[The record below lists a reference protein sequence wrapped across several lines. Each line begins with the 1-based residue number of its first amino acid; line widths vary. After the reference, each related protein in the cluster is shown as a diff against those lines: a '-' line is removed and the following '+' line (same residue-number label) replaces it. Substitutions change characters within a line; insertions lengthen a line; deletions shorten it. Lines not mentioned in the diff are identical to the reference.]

1 MKGRV
6 LVVDNDPQIR
16 EVLEMRLEALG
27 LAVTAVA
34 GPREALAALDAGGFD
49 LALFDLKMEPMD
61 GIALMETAHQRLPG
75 LPVLI
80 MTAHGSIEDAVAA
93 IQRGAFDYLT
103 KPFLPD
109 ELRARVGQALSER
122 RWARDRGRL
131 KAVGETLAS
140 SGVMER
146 ILDAVAQATVEA
158 TEAERSVVF
167 LLEGGQAIP
176 MASAG
181 TQPKAWE
188 PLQAAAAAAV
198 EKGVPTTLIGAE
210 GRVALAAPLVVK
222 GGPVGALVVE
232 CPERVAPTPEDLEL
246 LALFS
251 FQAAVA
257 LKNAH
262 ELSQL
267 RSGALAAL
275 GRMAAQVAHEL
286 KNPLGGLKLYARHL
300 EKRLAAAPDP
310 ELGEL
315 AQKIGRAID
324 HLANLVTEITAFG
337 RPAELKREPVNVVQL
352 LDECLALCQDRLARR
367 HIRVSR
373 EYAPDVPVALLD
385 PRELRKVFLNL
396 LLNALEA
403 MGDEGTL
410 SVTVSHRPEEGMI
423 QLTIEDSGCG
433 MSEETLSRVFD
444 LFFTTKPHGTG
455 LGMAIARSVVDLHG
469 GRIQIE
475 SRPGEGTRVH
485 VLLPVRHP

>member
-6 LVVDNDPQIR
+6 LVVDDDPEIR
-16 EVLEMRLEALG
+16 EVLTMRLEALG
-27 LAVTAVA
+27 LAVTAVG
-34 GPREALAALDAGGFD
+34 GPREALTALDAGGFD
-49 LALFDLKMEPMD
+49 LALFDLRMEPMD
-61 GIALMETAHQRLPG
+61 GIALMEAAHERQSG
-75 LPVLI
+75 LPVLM

-93 IQRGAFDYLT
+93 IHRGAFDYLT
-103 KPFLPD
+103 KPFVPD
-109 ELRARVGQALSER
+109 ELRARVGRALSER
-122 RWARDRGRL
+122 RWTRDRGRL

-140 SGVMER
+140 SGMIER

-167 LLEGGQAIP
+167 LLERGQIIP

-188 PLQAAAAAAV
+188 PLQAAAAAAI
-198 EKGVPTTLIGAE
+198 EKGVPTTLMGGE

-222 GGPVGALVVE
+222 NGPVGALVVE
-232 CPERVAPTPEDLEL
+232 CAERFAPTPEDLEL

-275 GRMAAQVAHEL
+275 GRMATQVAHEL

-300 EKRLAAAPDP
+300 EKRLSAASDP
-310 ELGEL
+310 ELAEL
-315 AQKIGRAID
+315 ANKIGHAVD
-324 HLANLVTEITAFG
+324 HLANLVTEITAYG
-337 RPAELKREPVNVVQL
+337 RPPELKLEPVKVTEL
-352 LDECLALCQDRLARR
+352 LDECLSLAQDRLSGRR
-367 HIRVSR
+367 IEILRHDD
-373 EYAPDVPVALLD
+373 PDLPTAFLD

-410 SVTVSHRPEEGMI
+410 SVGVSYAAEEGML
-423 QLTIEDSGCG
+423 QVTVEDSGCG
-433 MSEETLSRVFD
+433 MSEETLSRIFD
-444 LFFTTKPHGTG
+444 LFYTTKPQGTG

-469 GRIQIE
+469 GRIDIE
-475 SRPGEGTRVH
+475 SRVGQGTRVR
-485 VLLPVRHP
+485 VFLPVRQP

>member
-6 LVVDNDPQIR
+6 LVVDDDPEIR
-16 EVLEMRLEALG
+16 KVVGMRLEALG
-27 LAVTAVA
+27 LQVTAV
-34 GPREALAALDAGGFD
+34 GGSREALAALDAGGFD
-49 LALFDLKMEPMD
+49 LALFDLRMEPMD
-61 GIALMETAHQRLPG
+61 GIALMEAARERLPG

-103 KPFLPD
+103 KPVNPE
-109 ELRARVGQALSER
+109 ELRARVGRALSER

-131 KAVGETLAS
+131 KVVGETLAS

-167 LLEGGQAIP
+167 LLERDQFVP

-188 PLQAAAAAAV
+188 PLQAAAQAAV
-198 EKGVPTTLIGAE
+198 EKGVPTTLTGAE
-210 GRVALAAPLVVK
+210 GRVALAAPLVVR
-222 GGPVGALVVE
+222 GGPMGAIVVE

-251 FQAAVA
+251 YQAAVA

-300 EKRLAAAPDP
+300 EKRLGSVQDP

-324 HLANLVTEITAFG
+324 HLSDLVTEITAFG
-337 RPAELKREPVNVVQL
+337 RPSELKREPVEVAQL
-352 LDECLALCQDRLARR
+352 FDDCLSLSQDRLAGRPIHVDR
-367 HIRVSR
+367 QF
-373 EYAPDVPVALLD
+373 AADVPVALLD

-396 LLNALEA
+396 LLNGLDA

-410 SVTVSHRPEEGMI
+410 TVAVTHQTEEGII
-423 QLTIEDSGCG
+423 QVTIEDTGCG
-433 MSEETLSRVFD
+433 MSDETLSRAFD

-469 GRIQIE
+469 GQIQID
-475 SRPGEGTRVH
+475 SRLGQGTRVR
-485 VLLPVRHP
+485 VLLPVRQP

>member
-6 LVVDNDPQIR
+6 LVVDDDPEIR
-16 EVLEMRLEALG
+16 EVLGMRLEALG
-27 LAVTAVA
+27 LTVTAV
-34 GPREALAALDAGGFD
+34 GSSREALVALDAGGFD
-49 LALFDLKMEPMD
+49 LALFDLRMEPMD
-61 GIALMETAHQRLPG
+61 GIALMEAARERLPG

-80 MTAHGSIEDAVAA
+80 MTAHGSIDDAVAA

-103 KPFLPD
+103 KPFNPD
-109 ELRARVGQALSER
+109 ELRARVGRALSER
-122 RWARDRGRL
+122 RWARDRGWL

-140 SGVMER
+140 SGVIER

-167 LLEGGQAIP
+167 LLEGGRLIP

-188 PLQAAAAAAV
+188 PLQAAASAAV
-198 EKGVPTTLIGAE
+198 ERGVPTTLTEAD
-210 GRVALAAPLVVK
+210 GRVALAAPLVVR
-222 GGPVGALVVE
+222 GGPMGALVVE

-257 LKNAH
+257 LKSAH

-300 EKRLAAAPDP
+300 ERRLSVVPDP
-310 ELGEL
+310 ELTEL
-315 AQKIGRAID
+315 AQKIARSID
-324 HLANLVTEITAFG
+324 HLSNLVTEITAFG
-337 RPAELKREPVNVVQL
+337 RPAELRREPVKVAQL
-352 LDECLALCQDRLARR
+352 LEDCLSLAQDRLAGTR
-367 HIRVSR
+367 IRVER
-373 EYAPDVPVALLD
+373 EFDPDVPVGLLD

-396 LLNALEA
+396 LLNGLEA
-403 MGDEGTL
+403 MGEEGTL
-410 SVTVSHRPEEGMI
+410 RVAVSHQGEDDVI
-423 QLTIEDSGCG
+423 QVTIDDSGCG
-433 MSEETLSRVFD
+433 MSEETLSRAFD

-455 LGMAIARSVVDLHG
+455 LGMAIAKLVVDLHG
-469 GRIQIE
+469 GQILID
-475 SRPGEGTRVH
+475 SRVGQGTRVR
-485 VLLPVRHP
+485 VFLPLRQS

>member
-6 LVVDNDPQIR
+6 LVVDDDPEIR
-16 EVLEMRLEALG
+16 EVLQMRLEAMG
-27 LAVTAVA
+27 LAVTAV
-34 GPREALAALDAGGFD
+34 GSSREALAALDAGGFD
-49 LALFDLKMEPMD
+49 LALFDLRMEPMD
-61 GIALMETAHQRLPG
+61 GIALMEAAHQRQPG
-75 LPVLI
+75 LPVLM
-80 MTAHGSIEDAVAA
+80 MTAHGSIEDAVAT

-103 KPFLPD
+103 KPFVPD
-109 ELRARVGQALSER
+109 ELRARVGRALSER
-122 RWARDRGRL
+122 RWTRDRGRL

-140 SGVMER
+140 SGIMER

-167 LLEGGQAIP
+167 LLEGGQIIP

-188 PLQAAAAAAV
+188 PLQAAAQAAIA
-198 EKGVPTTLIGAE
+198 EGVPTTLTGAD

-222 GGPVGALVVE
+222 NGPVGALVVE
-232 CPERVAPTPEDLEL
+232 CAERVTPKAEDLEL

-251 FQAAVA
+251 FQAVVA

-275 GRMAAQVAHEL
+275 GRMATQVAHEL

-300 EKRLAAAPDP
+300 EKRLGDAADP
-310 ELGEL
+310 ELAEL
-315 AQKIGRAID
+315 AKKIGRAVD
-324 HLANLVTEITAFG
+324 HLANLVTEITAYG
-337 RPAELKREPVNVVQL
+337 RPPELKREPMKVPQL
-352 LDECLALCQDRLARR
+352 LDDCLSLAQDRLAGRR
-367 HIRVSR
+367 IRVVR
-373 EYAPDVPVALLD
+373 QDDPDSPEAFLD

-403 MGDEGTL
+403 MGEEGTL
-410 SVTVSHRPEEGMI
+410 TVRTSYRADDGMI
-423 QLTIEDSGCG
+423 QVAVEDTGCG

-444 LFFTTKPHGTG
+444 LFFTTKPQGTG

-469 GRIQIE
+469 GRINIE
-475 SRPGEGTRVH
+475 SRLGQGTRVL
-485 VLLPVRHP
+485 VLLPVKQP

>member
-6 LVVDNDPQIR
+6 LVVDDDPEIR
-16 EVLEMRLEALG
+16 EVLAMRLEALG
-27 LAVTAVA
+27 LVVTAVG
-34 GPREALAALDAGGFD
+34 GPREALTTLDAGGFD
-49 LALFDLKMEPMD
+49 LALFDLRMEPMD
-61 GIALMETAHQRLPG
+61 GIALMEAAHERLPG

-93 IQRGAFDYLT
+93 IHRGAFDYLT
-103 KPFLPD
+103 KPFVPD
-109 ELRARVGQALSER
+109 ELRARVGRALSER
-122 RWARDRGRL
+122 RWTRDRGRL

-140 SGVMER
+140 SGSMER
-146 ILDAVAQATVEA
+146 ILDAVVQATVEA

-167 LLEGGQAIP
+167 LLERGQVIP

-188 PLQAAAAAAV
+188 PLQAAATAAID
-198 EKGVPTTLIGAE
+198 KGVPTTLMGAE

-222 GGPVGALVVE
+222 NGPVGALVVE
-232 CPERVAPTPEDLEL
+232 CAERFAPTPEDLEL

-251 FQAAVA
+251 FQATVA

-275 GRMAAQVAHEL
+275 GRMATQVAHEL

-300 EKRLAAAPDP
+300 EKRLSTASDP
-310 ELGEL
+310 ELAEL
-315 AQKIGRAID
+315 AQKIGHAVD
-324 HLANLVTEITAFG
+324 HLANLVTEITAYG
-337 RPAELKREPVNVVQL
+337 RPPELKRESVKVTEL
-352 LDECLALCQDRLARR
+352 LDECLSLAQDRLSGRR
-367 HIRVSR
+367 IQILRHDD
-373 EYAPDVPVALLD
+373 PDIPVAFLD
-385 PRELRKVFLNL
+385 SRELRKVFLNL

-410 SVTVSHRPEEGMI
+410 SVGVSYEAEGGMLQVTV
-423 QLTIEDSGCG
+423 EDSGCG

-444 LFFTTKPHGTG
+444 LFYTTKPQGTG
-455 LGMAIARSVVDLHG
+455 LGMAITRSVVDLHG
-469 GRIQIE
+469 GRIDIE
-475 SRPGEGTRVH
+475 SRLGQGTRVR
-485 VLLPVRHP
+485 VLLPVRQP

>member
-6 LVVDNDPQIR
+6 LVVDDDPEIR
-16 EVLEMRLEALG
+16 EVLAMRLEAMG
-27 LAVTAVA
+27 LSVTAVG
-34 GPREALAALDAGGFD
+34 GPREALGQLDGGGFD
-49 LALFDLKMEPMD
+49 LALFDLRMEPMD
-61 GIALMETAHQRLPG
+61 GIALMEAAHQRQSG

-103 KPFLPD
+103 KPFVPD
-109 ELRARVGQALSER
+109 ELRARVGRALSER
-122 RWARDRGRL
+122 RWTRDRGRL

-140 SGVMER
+140 SGIMER
-146 ILDAVAQATVEA
+146 ILDAVAEATVEA

-167 LLEGGQAIP
+167 LLEKGQVVP

-188 PLQAAAAAAV
+188 PLQAAAQAAI
-198 EKGVPTTLIGAE
+198 EKGVPTTVTGVE

-222 GGPVGALVVE
+222 NGPVGALVVE
-232 CPERVAPTPEDLEL
+232 CAERVIPTAEDLEL
-246 LALFS
+246 IALFS

-262 ELSQL
+262 ELSKL

-275 GRMAAQVAHEL
+275 GRMATQVAHEL

-300 EKRLAAAPDP
+300 EKRLLDSSDP
-310 ELGEL
+310 ELQEL
-315 AQKIGRAID
+315 AQKIGRAVD
-324 HLANLVTEITAFG
+324 HLATLVTEITAYG
-337 RPAELKREPVNVVQL
+337 RPPELKREPVKITQL
-352 LDECLALCQDRLARR
+352 LDDCLSLAQDRLAERR
-367 HIRVSR
+367 IRVVR
-373 EYAPDVPVALLD
+373 QDDQDIPVASLD

-396 LLNALEA
+396 ILNALEA

-410 SVTVSHRPEEGMI
+410 TVCATYHAEEGML
-423 QLTIEDSGCG
+423 QVTIEDTGCG

-444 LFFTTKPHGTG
+444 LFFTTKPQGTG
-455 LGMAIARSVVDLHG
+455 LGMAISRSVVDLHG
-469 GRIQIE
+469 GRIDIE
-475 SRPGEGTRVH
+475 SRLRQGTRVR
-485 VLLPVRHP
+485 VVLPVRQP

>member
-1 MKGRV
+1 V
-6 LVVDNDPQIR
+6 
-16 EVLEMRLEALG
+16 
-27 LAVTAVA
+27 
-34 GPREALAALDAGGFD
+34 
-49 LALFDLKMEPMD
+49 
-61 GIALMETAHQRLPG
+61 
-75 LPVLI
+75 
-80 MTAHGSIEDAVAA
+80 
-93 IQRGAFDYLT
+93 
-103 KPFLPD
+103 
-109 ELRARVGQALSER
+109 
-122 RWARDRGRL
+122 
-131 KAVGETLAS
+131 VGETLAS

-167 LLEGGQAIP
+167 LLERDQLIP

-188 PLQAAAAAAV
+188 PLQAAAQSAV
-198 EKGVPTTLIGAE
+198 EKGVPTMLTGTD
-210 GRVALAAPLVVK
+210 GRVSLAAPLVVR
-222 GGPVGALVVE
+222 GGPMGALVVE
-232 CPERVAPTPEDLEL
+232 CPERVSPTPEDLEL

-300 EKRLAAAPDP
+300 EKRLAAVQDP

-324 HLANLVTEITAFG
+324 HLSDLVTEITAFG
-337 RPAELKREPVNVVQL
+337 RPAELKREPVKVAQL
-352 LDECLALCQDRLARR
+352 LDECLSLAQDRLAGRR
-367 HIRVSR
+367 IHVDRQF
-373 EYAPDVPVALLD
+373 AADVPVALLD

-396 LLNALEA
+396 LLNGLDA
-403 MGDEGTL
+403 MGEEGTL
-410 SVTVSHRPEEGMI
+410 TVAVTHQTEEGMI
-423 QLTIEDSGCG
+423 QMTIEDTGCG
-433 MSEETLSRVFD
+433 MSDETLSRAFD

-455 LGMAIARSVVDLHG
+455 LGMAIAKSVVDLHG
-469 GRIQIE
+469 GQMQIE
-475 SRPGEGTRVH
+475 SRIGQGTRVR
-485 VLLPVRHP
+485 VLLPVKQP

>member
-1 MKGRV
+1 VKGRV
-6 LVVDNDPQIR
+6 LVVDEDPEIR
-16 EVLEMRLEALG
+16 KVVGMRLKALG
-27 LAVTAVA
+27 LQVTAV
-34 GPREALAALDAGGFD
+34 GGSREALAALDAGGLD
-49 LALFDLKMEPMD
+49 LALFDLRMKPMD
-61 GIALMETAHQRLPG
+61 GMALMEAARERLPG

-80 MTAHGSIEDAVAA
+80 MMAHGSIEDAVAA

-103 KPFLPD
+103 KPVNPE
-109 ELRARVGQALSER
+109 ELRARVGRALSER
-122 RWARDRGRL
+122 RWARDRDRL
-131 KAVGETLAS
+131 KVVGETLAS

-167 LLEGGQAIP
+167 LLERDQFVP

-188 PLQAAAAAAV
+188 PLQAAAQAAV
-198 EKGVPTTLIGAE
+198 EKGVPTTLTGAE
-210 GRVALAAPLVVK
+210 GRVALAAPLVVR
-222 GGPVGALVVE
+222 GGPMGAIVVE
-232 CPERVAPTPEDLEL
+232 CPERVTPTPEDLEL

-251 FQAAVA
+251 YQAAVA

-300 EKRLAAAPDP
+300 EKRLGSVQDP

-324 HLANLVTEITAFG
+324 HLSDLVTEITAFG
-337 RPAELKREPVNVVQL
+337 RPSELKRESVEVAQL
-352 LDECLALCQDRLARR
+352 LDDCLSLSQDRLAGRR
-367 HIRVSR
+367 IDVDRQF
-373 EYAPDVPVALLD
+373 AADVPVALLD

-396 LLNALEA
+396 LLNGLDA

-410 SVTVSHRPEEGMI
+410 TVAVTHQTEEGMI
-423 QLTIEDSGCG
+423 QVTIEDTGCG
-433 MSEETLSRVFD
+433 MSDETLSRAFD

-455 LGMAIARSVVDLHG
+455 LGMAIAKSVVDLHG
-469 GRIQIE
+469 GQIQID
-475 SRPGEGTRVH
+475 SRLGQGTRVR
-485 VLLPVRHP
+485 VLLPVRQP